1 MRTSTKTL
9 LSLYEWATVIGLNPF
24 EVAQISRNLPARQNL
39 YPPVESCESTMF
51 QHTYQSF
58 DHLSRNEI
66 GEAIAQA
73 EELFASYVGYFP
85 APKYFLYEQVDYPL
99 HYNVRANSQSGYFN
113 TGFPTFPLLWGYGSN
128 MPMRTSYDHFRTVQL
143 KYGHVA
149 NVGIETLTQISTIA
163 TVLSSKVGAA
173 VMDTFTVTA
182 PGLPAGT
189 IASEIALFFVSG
201 DRAGLSLEESEI
213 KPLTVSISGATA
225 TITGSITLL
234 VKPTLQEPLDPDR
247 LDATDTSIYAANV
260 IVYRR
265 TTDST
270 NQGYLLWSNVSPC
283 DSPPCDASFQTSCF
297 QAVDKERGVIAPIPA
312 SYDSTLAQFVA
323 QYPTIGY
330 REPDRVQINYLAG
343 YPRQANGRMD
353 TKHARII
360 ALLATALLPNKTSGC
375 VRADQRLSYYRDV
388 PRTENGDPFVTP
400 DMLNNPFRASGRG
413 ALEAWSLMQPLIQYS
428 SPRLG

>member
-1 MRTSTKTL
+1 MRTKTL
-9 LSLYEWATVIGLNPF
+9 LSLQEWAEIIGLSLF
-24 EVAQISRNLPARQNL
+24 DVSQIGRNVPERQNM
-39 YPPVESCESTMF
+39 YPPNDKCESTMF
-51 QHTYQSF
+51 EYAWSSF
-58 DHLSRNEI
+58 DHLAREEVR
-66 GEAIAQA
+66 EAIDQA

-85 APKYFLYEQVDYPL
+85 APKYFTFEQHNYPL
-99 HYNVRANSQSGYFN
+99 HYNVRANSQSGYI
-113 TGFPTFPLLWGYGSN
+113 GTFPYAWWGWYGSGSN
-128 MPMRTSYDHFRTVQL
+128 APMRTSHDHFRTVQL

-149 NVGIETLTQISTIA
+149 NVGIETLTAINTFA
-163 TVLSSKVGAA
+163 TVFSSKVSAL

-182 PGLPAGT
+182 LGLPTGT
-189 IASEIALFFVSG
+189 IASEIALFFDTV

-213 KPLTVSISGATA
+213 KPLSVSISGNTA

-247 LDATDTSIYAANV
+247 LDATDTSIYAASV
-260 IVYRR
+260 VVYRR

-297 QAVDKERGVIAPIPA
+297 QAVDKERGIIAPVPA
-312 SYDSTLAQFVA
+312 SYNSTLAQFVA
-323 QYPTIGY
+323 QFPLIGY

-360 ALLATALLPNKTSGC
+360 ALLATALLPNKSSGC
-375 VRADQRLSYYRDV
+375 IRADQRLSYYRDV